1 MLAGGKGGYG
11 ICSSCLVSD
20 LLARGSSLPDK
31 QGVTTWF
38 TGRIR
43 NGLGFFGFLVGPVRK
58 LPTPTSLLPSGENA
72 SVLSEEELCDA
83 VC

>member
-1 MLAGGKGGYG
+1 MLAGGKGGYV
-11 ICSSCLVSD
+11 SCFACLISD

-31 QGVTTWF
+31 KGVATWF

-43 NGLGFFGFLVGPVRK
+43 NGLGFFAFLVGPVRK

-72 SVLSEEELCDA
+72 SVLSEEESCDS